1 MIYDFTWT
9 VFWTVGVS
17 WLERCETLPKP
28 KDSWLVQQAEA
39 LVEQS
44 ESVTI
49 DSRKSRDSELIYE
62 CS

>member
-1 MIYDFTWT
+1 M
-9 VFWTVGVS
+9 
-17 WLERCETLPKP
+17 TLLGQSSGQLASHDLKDVRHSPKP

-39 LVEQS
+39 LV

>member
-1 MIYDFTWT
+1 M
-9 VFWTVGVS
+9 
-17 WLERCETLPKP
+17 TLLGQSSGQLASHDLKDVRHSPKP